1 MIAAVLLAA
10 ATGAAHV
17 PESTTVPFTLF
28 DNRMLVRAMLDGK
41 GPFTMVVDTGTYTVT
56 ITPLVAQ
63 KLGLATR
70 SGGSAFGAGS
80 NSVTVGAAHLKSL
93 EVGTLRFEDLH
104 TDVLDLTTIQRTFGF
119 SHLDG
124 IIGYS
129 ILGKLRVGIDMDD
142 ERLTLSYAP
151 LPIPKSAAS
160 VSFTINDYDIPQ
172 IPAAV
177 NGVPGTFVID
187 TGDRSS
193 PTLFRRFAQANNFY
207 RDAPVR
213 NAITGVGIGGPIYS
227 DVMRTSVSLFGA
239 TIPGVVTR
247 ASRDRGGVFAVAA
260 QAASIGTGLLK
271 RFNVVFDY
279 PEKRIFA
286 WHSRFFGEPDE
297 YRPLALVNGKLHV
310 SQPPIDPTVT
320 STGEPRHPGRR
331 DTTALPG
338 VTQRRR

>member
-1 MIAAVLLAA
+1 MIAAVLFAA
-10 ATGAAHV
+10 ATGAAYA
-17 PESTTVPFTLF
+17 PESTTVPFALF
-28 DNRMLVRAMLDGK
+28 DNRMLVRTMLDGK
-41 GPFTMVVDTGTYTVT
+41 GPFTMIVDTGTYTVT
-56 ITPLVAQ
+56 VTPLAAQ
-63 KLGLATR
+63 RLGLATQ

-80 NSVTVGAAHLKSL
+80 NSVRVGTAHLKSL
-93 EVGTLRFEDLH
+93 EIGALRFENLH
-104 TDVLDLTTIQRTFGF
+104 ADVLDLTTIQHTFGF
-119 SHLDG
+119 PHLDG

-129 ILGKLRVGIDMDD
+129 ILGKLRVGIDMDS

-172 IPAAV
+172 IAAAV
-177 NGVPGTFVID
+177 DGVPGTFVID

-193 PTLFRRFAQANNFY
+193 LTLFRRFAQANDFY

-247 ASRDRGGVFAVAA
+247 ASRDRGGVFATAT

-271 RFNVVFDY
+271 CFNLVFDY

-297 YRPLALVNGKLHV
+297 YRPLALVNGKLQV
-310 SQPPIDPTVT
+310 SHPAIDPTVT
-320 STGEPRHPGRR
+320 STGASHRPERR
-331 DTTALPG
+331 DTTVLPA
-338 VTQRRR
+338 VTQKRR